1 MGKDYCP
8 ILGALGFVLSPDRR
22 RVLMVYRTYR
32 SDDDHLGKYNGL
44 GGHMEPD
51 EDIVTCIRREIR
63 EEAGIECEKIL
74 LRGTVNWTGFGPS
87 GEDWLGFIFRIDE
100 FSGTPLEHNEEGTL
114 HWIELERLPELPM
127 WEGDKHFLPLVFD
140 DDPRAFHG
148 YMPYKNDKPQSWS
161 YVRI

>member
-32 SDDDHLGKYNGL
+32 GDDDHFGKYNGL

-74 LRGTVNWTGFGPS
+74 LRGTVNWTGFGPN

-100 FSGTPLEHNEEGTL
+100 FSGTPFEHNEEGSL

-140 DDPRAFHG
+140 DDQRAFHG
-148 YMPYKNDKPQSWS
+148 YMPYKNDKPLSWS